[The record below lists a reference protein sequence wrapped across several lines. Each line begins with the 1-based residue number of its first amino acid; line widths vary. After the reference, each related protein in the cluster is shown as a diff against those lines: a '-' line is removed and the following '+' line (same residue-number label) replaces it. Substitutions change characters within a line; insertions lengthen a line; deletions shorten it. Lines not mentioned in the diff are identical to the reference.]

1 MEDTVSVRSALG
13 EGRDRLPLAVAQ
25 EQLWFVE
32 QMSPGEPIYNVPL
45 TYRLRGDL
53 DTAALRR
60 ALAWVVARHDAL
72 RATVAPVDGVPYQ
85 RIAPPGPEVAI
96 TLDDVTTTDADDR
109 DRQVARIAREEAS
122 TPFDLTTGPLHRF
135 RLVRFD
141 DREHLLC
148 ITIHHIVTDGWS
160 TGLVNREL
168 SAAYA
173 AYRAGREPAD
183 VLPPADPADQLDGG
197 DETYVDHIVRQR
209 KDLTEQGAEDS
220 LRYWQEHLAGLPVVD
235 LPADRARPATQT
247 FHGDLVDVRLPE
259 PLVRQAR
266 AVAYERGTTLF
277 TVLTA
282 ALTIVVNRYTGQ
294 PDIPLGMTM
303 TGRDTP
309 EVERLVGLFANMV
322 VLRADLSGDP
332 SFAELLD
339 RLTDRALDALD
350 HAAVP
355 FERVVERVRPTRD
368 PGRNPLFQISVQMLG
383 DANSGANLEL
393 AGLEVEPV
401 AQSTGRARFDLA
413 VTFVESAD
421 GVRTTIEYATDL
433 FDRWRVEAL
442 AGHLETVLTAV
453 LRDPSGPLS
462 RVPVVGAAER
472 ARLLAW
478 GTAERTEPYLDPVHV
493 RIARTAAAMPDHPA
507 VVFEGR
513 SLTYAELDRRADQL
527 ARYLRARG
535 VTHQEIVP
543 LVIRRDLDT
552 LVTLLGV
559 LKAGAAFAVLD
570 PDHPT
575 GRLDYVIRDTGAR
588 LVLTRSDLLDRL
600 PTADGWTAVA
610 VDTEWPAI
618 EAAEGP
624 LPERAGPDS
633 LAYVLYTSG
642 STGRPKGVQIEHRAL
657 NAFATGYQRIFD
669 LTPDDRMLQFNALA
683 FDMCQG
689 ETFTGLTVGATLVL
703 VPPDVVGS
711 PEQVAE
717 LMRAERV
724 SYVCIPPAMMAL
736 MESAPYPALRKI
748 MVGGEAAPGDLVNRW
763 NLPGRRMLNVYGP
776 TEATV
781 GCTSYECAHRTWRS
795 SPPIGAPMLDRRVY
809 VVDATGDLAPVG
821 VPGELLIGGEGL
833 SRGYVNLPD
842 LDAARFR
849 PDPFHPGAR
858 VYRSGDLVRWT
869 ADGLLEFIG
878 RLDHQ
883 VKLRGLRIELGE
895 IEAVL
900 ASHPSVGMAVTALRP
915 DARGENQ
922 IVGYVVPADPSAP
935 STAELRRYAGEHLPA
950 YMVPATVMVL
960 DTLPTTTSG
969 KVDRDALPQPPLT
982 DPDDGPTF
990 EEPATPTEA
999 RVAAI
1004 LAGVLSLPRVGAD
1017 ANLFQLGGS
1026 SLQATRVVSR
1036 LNREFGVTVR
1046 VRMLYGSATV
1056 RTIAAAIDDM
1066 VAARDAAAG
1075 TTHPEGGTAGAH

>member
-1 MEDTVSVRSALG
+1 MEDTVPARSDRG
-13 EGRDRLPLAVAQ
+13 EGHGRLPLAVAQ

-32 QMSPGEPIYNVPL
+32 QMSPGEPTYNVPL

-53 DTAALRR
+53 DTVALRR

-72 RATVAPVDGVPYQ
+72 RATMTPVDGVAYQ
-85 RIAPPGPEVAI
+85 RVAPPGADVAI
-96 TLDDVTTTDADDR
+96 AVDDVVTGDGADR

-122 TPFDLTTGPLHRF
+122 TPFDLTAGPLYRF

-148 ITIHHIVTDGWS
+148 VTIHHIVTDGWS
-160 TGLVNREL
+160 TGIVNREL

-173 AYRAGREPAD
+173 AYRAGREPA
-183 VLPPADPADQLDGG
+183 LAPAGDGG
-197 DETYVDHIVRQR
+197 TYVEHIVRQR
-209 KDLTEQGAEDS
+209 KELTEQGTEDG
-220 LRYWQEHLAGLPVVD
+220 LRYWESQLTGVPVVD
-235 LPADRARPATQT
+235 LPADRPRPATQT
-247 FHGDLVDVRLPE
+247 FHGDLVDVRLPA
-259 PLVRQAR
+259 PLVRRAR
-266 AVAYERGTTLF
+266 AVAQERGTTLF

-282 ALTIVVNRYTGQ
+282 ALSIVVNRYTGQ

-309 EVERLVGLFANMV
+309 EVEQLVGLFANMV
-322 VLRADLSGDP
+322 VLRADLAGDP
-332 SFAELLD
+332 TFADLLD
-339 RLTDRALDALD
+339 RLTDRTLDTLD
-350 HAAVP
+350 YASVP

-383 DANSGANLEL
+383 DANSGANLDL
-393 AGLEVEPV
+393 AGLTVEPIS
-401 AQSTGRARFDLA
+401 QTTGRSRFDLT
-413 VTFVESAD
+413 VTFVESTD

-442 AGHLETVLTAV
+442 AGHVETVLAGV
-453 LRDPSGPLS
+453 LRDPSVPVS
-462 RVPVVGAAER
+462 RVPVVGDAER

-478 GTAERTEPYLDPVHV
+478 GTAERADPYPDPVHV
-493 RIARTAAAMPDHPA
+493 RIARTAAALPDHPA

-513 SLTYAELDRRADQL
+513 SLTYAELDRRAGRL
-527 ARYLRARG
+527 ARYLRAKG
-535 VTHQEIVP
+535 VAHQEIVP

-552 LVTLLGV
+552 LVALLGV

-570 PDHPT
+570 PDHPAS
-575 GRLDYVIRDTGAR
+575 RLDYAIRDTGAR

-600 PTADGWTAVA
+600 PAADGWTAVA
-610 VDTEWPAI
+610 LDTEWPAI
-618 EAAEGP
+618 EAVEGP
-624 LPERAGPDS
+624 LPEWADRDS
-633 LAYVLYTSG
+633 LAYVLFTSG

-711 PEQVAE
+711 PEQVAD

-724 SYVCIPPAMMAL
+724 SYICVPPAMMAL
-736 MESAPYPALRKI
+736 MEPAPYPDLRKI

-781 GCTSYECAHRTWRS
+781 GCTSHECAHRTWRS
-795 SPPIGAPMLDRRVY
+795 SPPIGVPMLDRRVY

-821 VPGELLIGGEGL
+821 VPGELLIGGDEGL
-833 SRGYVNLPD
+833 SRGYLNLPD
-842 LDAARFR
+842 LDAARYR

-869 ADGLLEFIG
+869 ADGQLEFLG

-900 ASHPSVGMAVTALRP
+900 AGHPTVGLAVTALRP

-922 IVGYVVPADPSAP
+922 IVGYVVPADTTPP
-935 STAELRRYAGEHLPA
+935 STAELRRYAGEHLPT

-969 KVDRDALPQPPLT
+969 KVDRDALPQPPVT
-982 DPDDGPTF
+982 EFDDASAF

-999 RVAAI
+999 RVAGI

-1046 VRMLYGSATV
+1046 VRLLYGSATV
-1056 RTIAAAIDDM
+1056 RTIAAAIDDL
-1066 VAARDAAAG
+1066 VAARDAAG
-1075 TTHPEGGTAGAH
+1075 TTDPEGGTTGAH